1 MTAAAAPLLVR
12 TAARR
17 PASWLAAGIAAASC
31 LALATV
37 PTGGPTV
44 AAAIACGGWAGVAAA
59 GLAPRGLVPGVAK
72 VDAVAIWTRA
82 LWPMTAAAAA
92 GVGGAVVGGAGA
104 EMAVASILG
113 ALVATALSA
122 GATRRGAPAADAA
135 SLAAAASTAS
145 AAAGLTATDAWPA
158 LATATGAAAVVL
170 AVAWIA
176 WRTGCGLPGPTDA
189 EPRAG
194 RPVLAEVGIARGGLR
209 RILAALAMASSLAGL
224 AGWYFL
230 VPEAAA
236 CGCPF
241 VLGWFAALAVPAA
254 LIGPP
259 SHTAWHSLA
268 DAAPVPAGQRFADW
282 IRPTS
287 LRWAV
292 AVAVGHAALLGWP
305 PLVAG
310 LLQAAESTGEPAAAP
325 VWPWLAVGVVL
336 AAAAVLVGLA
346 WASRAVPLRR
356 ETSLAAAAGLVVAM
370 TVIAAVQMPRLRG
383 LPKVPGQTGVEKMA
397 RLTR

>member
-1 MTAAAAPLLVR
+1 MTAAVAPLLVR

-37 PTGGPTV
+37 PAGGPTV
-44 AAAIACGGWAGVAAA
+44 AAAVACGGWAGVAAV
-59 GLAPRGLVPGVAK
+59 GLAPRGLVPGVAA

-82 LWPMTAAAAA
+82 LWPATAAAAA
-92 GVGGAVVGGAGA
+92 GGTVVGGAGA
-104 EMAVASILG
+104 EMAAASILG
-113 ALVATALSA
+113 VLVATAVSA

-259 SHTAWHSLA
+259 SHTAWQRLA

-310 LLQAAESTGEPAAAP
+310 LLQAAEAAGEPAAAP

-356 ETSLAAAAGLVVAM
+356 ETSLAAAAGLVVAV
-370 TVIAAVQMPRLRG
+370 TVIAAAQMPRLRG
-383 LPKVPGQTGVEKMA
+383 LPKAPGQTGVEKMA